1 MINWVTRVVNRLIS
15 FLKELVVKT
24 AKMLVGWGAIA
35 LGQGVATGL
44 VGISTSV
51 LGAAKDHAKE
61 VGASMSVSSP
71 VNVFNTGSSSTSV
84 SKRQET
90 PGYMAAFV

>member
-1 MINWVTRVVNRLIS
+1 MINWAMKAVNGLLS
-15 FLKELVVKT
+15 FLRGLIVKT
-24 AKMLVGWGAIA
+24 AKMLVAWGAIA

-61 VGASMSVSSP
+61 VGASMSISSP
-71 VNVFNTGSSSTSV
+71 VNVFSTGSSSASV

>member
-1 MINWVTRVVNRLIS
+1 MINWAMKAMNRLIS
-15 FLKELVVKT
+15 FLKDLLVKT
-24 AKMLVGWGAIA
+24 ARMLIGWGAIA

-61 VGASMSVSSP
+61 VGASMSISSP
-71 VNVFNTGSSSTSV
+71 VNVFSTGSSSTSV

>member
-1 MINWVTRVVNRLIS
+1 MINWAMKAVNRLLS
-15 FLKELVVKT
+15 FLRDLIVKT
-24 AKMLVGWGAIA
+24 AKMLVAWGAIA

-44 VGISTSV
+44 VGMSTSV

-61 VGASMSVSSP
+61 VGASMSISSP
-71 VNVFNTGSSSTSV
+71 VNVFSTGSSSTSV